1 MLILPTVRSGTL
13 ILLVALLRSPAT
25 TVAVPP
31 PSSVQAGAIGA
42 DATAGKH
49 LFERHC
55 AVCHGIEGKGGR
67 GPGLN
72 RAQLAHA
79 PDDVALKS
87 VISDGISPDMPA
99 GWFLTD
105 EDVANLAA
113 YVRSLSKI
121 LPSEPLPGD
130 TVRGARVYANGGC
143 SNCHIVAG
151 AGFGYGPELSN
162 IGIRRS
168 ASYIRRA
175 VVKPGATMPEGFLL
189 VEATTPAGDK
199 IKGIRVN
206 EDTFSIQIK
215 DATGQFHSLR
225 KQDLKELQKLR
236 GETPMPSYE
245 GVFNT
250 SELDDLV
257 GYLAS
262 LGKKQ

>member
-1 MLILPTVRSGTL
+1 MSTIMRSGALIMLI
-13 ILLVALLRSPAT
+13 ALFRSPST
-25 TVAVPP
+25 TVTVPP
-31 PSSVQAGAIGA
+31 PSSVQASAIGA
-42 DATAGKH
+42 DMTAGKH

-55 AVCHGIEGKGGR
+55 AVCHGIEGNGGR

-72 RAQLAHA
+72 RVQLAHA

-87 VISDGISPDMPA
+87 VISEGISPDMPA

-121 LPSEPLPGD
+121 PSEPLPGD
-130 TVRGARVYANGGC
+130 AVRGARVYSKGGC

-168 ASYIRRA
+168 APYIRKTI
-175 VVKPGATMPEGFLL
+175 VKPGTTMPEGFLL
-189 VEATTPAGDK
+189 VEAITPTGDK
-199 IKGIRVN
+199 IEGIRVN

-225 KQDLKELQKLR
+225 KEDLKELKKR
-236 GETPMPSYE
+236 SGETPMPSYE
-245 GVFNT
+245 RVFNT

-257 GYLAS
+257 AYLAS
-262 LGKKQ
+262 LRGKQ

>member
-1 MLILPTVRSGTL
+1 MLISPPAWSGAI
-13 ILLVALLRSPAT
+13 ILLIALLRFPIT

-31 PSSVQAGAIGA
+31 PSSVQVSAIGA
-42 DATAGKH
+42 DAAAGKH

-72 RAQLAHA
+72 RVQLAHA
-79 PDDVALKS
+79 PDDTALKS

-105 EDVANLAA
+105 EDVTNLTA
-113 YVRSLSKI
+113 YVRSLSKV
-121 LPSEPLPGD
+121 PSEPVPGD
-130 TVRGARVYANGGC
+130 GVRGARVYAKGGC
-143 SNCHIVAG
+143 SNCHIIAG
-151 AGFGYGPELSN
+151 AGFGFGPELSN

-168 ASYIRRA
+168 APYIRNA
-175 VVKPGATMPEGFLL
+175 IVKPGATMPEGFLL
-189 VEATTPAGDK
+189 VEAITPAGDK
-199 IKGIRVN
+199 IEGIRVN

-225 KQDLKELQKLR
+225 KQDLKDLQKLR

-245 GVFNT
+245 GVLNT

-257 GYLAS
+257 AYLAS
-262 LGKKQ
+262 LRGKQ

>member
-1 MLILPTVRSGTL
+1 
-13 ILLVALLRSPAT
+13 
-25 TVAVPP
+25 
-31 PSSVQAGAIGA
+31 
-42 DATAGKH
+42 
-49 LFERHC
+49 
-55 AVCHGIEGKGGR
+55 
-67 GPGLN
+67 
-72 RAQLAHA
+72 
-79 PDDVALKS
+79 
-87 VISDGISPDMPA
+87 
-99 GWFLTD
+99 
-105 EDVANLAA
+105 VANLAA

-121 LPSEPLPGD
+121 PSEPLPGD

-168 ASYIRRA
+168 APYIRKA

-199 IKGIRVN
+199 IEGIRVN

-257 GYLAS
+257 AYLAS
-262 LGKKQ
+262 LGGKQ

>member
-1 MLILPTVRSGTL
+1 MPISPTVRSGTL
-13 ILLVALLRSPAT
+13 VLLIALLRSPVT

-31 PSSVQAGAIGA
+31 PSSAQSSAVGA

-55 AVCHGIEGKGGR
+55 VVCHGIEGKGGR

-72 RAQLAHA
+72 RVQLAHA
-79 PDDVALKS
+79 PDDAALKS

-105 EDVANLAA
+105 EDVADLAA

-121 LPSEPLPGD
+121 PSEPLPGD
-130 TVRGARVYANGGC
+130 AVRGARVYANGGC
-143 SNCHIVAG
+143 SKCHIVAG

-168 ASYIRRA
+168 APYIRKVIA
-175 VVKPGATMPEGFLL
+175 KPSANMPEGFLL
-189 VEATTPAGDK
+189 VEAVTPAGDK
-199 IKGIRVN
+199 IEGIRVN

-225 KQDLKELQKLR
+225 KQDLKGLQKLR

-245 GVFNT
+245 GVFNA
-250 SELDDLV
+250 SGLDDLV
-257 GYLAS
+257 AYLAS
-262 LGKKQ
+262 LGGKQ

>member
-1 MLILPTVRSGTL
+1 MLTLPTVRSGAL
-13 ILLVALLRSPAT
+13 ILLIALLRSPAST
-25 TVAVPP
+25 AAVPP
-31 PSSVQAGAIGA
+31 ASSVYASAIGA

-72 RAQLAHA
+72 REQLAHA
-79 PDDVALKS
+79 PDDAALKS
-87 VISDGISPDMPA
+87 LISAGISPDMPA

-105 EDVANLAA
+105 EDVTNLAA

-121 LPSEPLPGD
+121 PTEPLPGD
-130 TVRGARVYANGGC
+130 AMRGARVYAKGGC
-143 SNCHIVAG
+143 SKCHIVAG

-168 ASYIRRA
+168 APYIRKA
-175 VVKPGATMPEGFLL
+175 IAKPSATMPEGFLL
-189 VEATTPAGDK
+189 VEAITPAGDK
-199 IKGIRVN
+199 IEGIRVN

-245 GVFNT
+245 GVFNA

-257 GYLAS
+257 AYLAS
-262 LGKKQ
+262 LGGKQ

>member
-1 MLILPTVRSGTL
+1 MLISPTVQSGTL
-13 ILLVALLRSPAT
+13 ILLIALLRSPST
-25 TVAVPP
+25 TVAVQP
-31 PSSVQAGAIGA
+31 PSSDQASTIGA
-42 DATAGKH
+42 DATAGKY

-72 RAQLAHA
+72 RVQLAQA
-79 PDDVALKS
+79 TDDAALKS

-121 LPSEPLPGD
+121 PSEPQPGD
-130 TVRGARVYANGGC
+130 TVRGARVYANSGC

-168 ASYIRRA
+168 APYIRKA
-175 VVKPGATMPEGFLL
+175 IVKPGATRPEGFLL
-189 VEATTPAGDK
+189 VEAITPAGDK
-199 IKGIRVN
+199 IEGIRVN

-245 GVFNT
+245 GVFNA

-257 GYLAS
+257 AYLAS
-262 LGKKQ
+262 LRGKQ

>member
-1 MLILPTVRSGTL
+1 MLVSPTVRSRAL
-13 ILLVALLRSPAT
+13 IVLIALLRSPST

-31 PSSVQAGAIGA
+31 RSSVQASAIGA
-42 DATAGKH
+42 DTTAGKG
-49 LFERHC
+49 LFEHQC

-72 RAQLAHA
+72 RVQLAHA
-79 PDDVALKS
+79 PDDAALRS
-87 VISDGISPDMPA
+87 VISEGISPDMPP

-105 EDVANLAA
+105 EDVANLAT
-113 YVRSLSKI
+113 YVLSLSKI
-121 LPSEPLPGD
+121 PSEPLPGD
-130 TVRGARVYANGGC
+130 ALRGARVYAKSSC

-151 AGFGYGPELSN
+151 TGFGYGPELSD

-168 ASYIRRA
+168 AAYIRKA
-175 VVKPGATMPEGFLL
+175 IVKPGATMPEGFLL
-189 VEATTPAGDK
+189 VEATSPVGDK

-215 DATGQFHSLR
+215 DANGQFYSLR
-225 KQDLKELQKLR
+225 KQELKELQKLR
-236 GETPMPSYE
+236 GQTPMPSYE

-257 GYLAS
+257 AYLAS
-262 LGKKQ
+262 LRGKK

>member
-1 MLILPTVRSGTL
+1 MLLLPTVRSATL
-13 ILLVALLRSPAT
+13 VLLVALLRFSTP

-31 PSSVQAGAIGA
+31 PSSVQGSAVAA

-67 GPGLN
+67 GPALN

-87 VISDGISPDMPA
+87 VITEGISPDMPG

-113 YVRSLSKI
+113 YVRSLSNI
-121 LPSEPLPGD
+121 PSEPLPGD

-143 SNCHIVAG
+143 SNCHILAG
-151 AGFGYGPELSN
+151 AGIGYGPELSD

-168 ASYIRRA
+168 PLYIRKA

-189 VEATTPAGDK
+189 VVATTRAGDK

-245 GVFNT
+245 GVFNS

-257 GYLAS
+257 AYLAS